1 MKTSIEQLYDIFLQH
16 PEVSTDTRTISQGC
30 IFFAL
35 KGANFNGNDFA
46 SDALSK
52 GAAFAVVD
60 ESRENHNANCLLVD
74 DVLKALQQI
83 ARLHRQTLGEHGLR
97 VVALTGSNGKTS
109 TKELLARVLSRQYN
123 TLATIGN
130 LNNHIG
136 VPLTL
141 LRLNNNHEIAVIEMG
156 ANHQGEIQELC
167 ELALP
172 DYGLITNIGLA
183 HLEGFGGEEGV
194 LKGKTELFRHL
205 MNNNKTLFILNDDVR
220 LSDYMNY
227 AHVHTYGQNENAEVH
242 GTLIGATPT
251 VTYSWSWR
259 NMERREVKTQM
270 IGAYNLNNMLAATA
284 VGMHLSVDM
293 NEIEEAIATYV
304 PSNQRSQLEAIGTN
318 KVIVDCYNANPSSM
332 VAAIDNLSIMPAAN
346 KIALL
351 GDMFELGDQSAQ
363 EHQKIAEYLTQK
375 LPNTQ
380 IIFVGDHFA
389 KVQHPSAVKLS
400 NSTAAK
406 EYISKLAPQDALI
419 LIKGSRGVKM
429 EIIAE
434 ALK

>member
-1 MKTSIEQLYDIFLQH
+1 MKTSIEQLYEIFLQH
-16 PEVSTDTRTISQGC
+16 PEVSTDTRTITNGC
-30 IFFAL
+30 LFFAL

-60 ESRENHNANCLLVD
+60 EHRENHNAQCLQVD
-74 DVLKALQQI
+74 DVLKALQQL
-83 ARLHRQTLGEHGLR
+83 ARLHRQKLGEHGLR

-141 LRLNNNHEIAVIEMG
+141 LRLNRNHEIAVVEMG

-183 HLEGFGGEEGV
+183 HLEGFGGAEGV

-205 MNNNKTLFILNDDVR
+205 MQNNKTLFVLNDDVR
-220 LSDYMNY
+220 LTQYMNY
-227 AHVHTYGQNENAEVH
+227 AHVHTYGQSENAEVH

-259 NMERREVKTQM
+259 KMEQREVKTRM

-284 VGMHLSVDM
+284 VGMHLNVDI

-304 PSNQRSQLEAIGTN
+304 PSNQRSQLETFGTN
-318 KVIVDCYNANPSSM
+318 QVILDCYNANPSSM

-351 GDMFELGDQSAQ
+351 GDMFELGEQSAE
-363 EHQKIAEYLTQK
+363 EHQKIADYLTLK
-375 LPNTQ
+375 LPNAR
-380 IIFVGDHFA
+380 IILVGEHFA
-389 KVQHPSAVKLS
+389 KVQHASAVKLI
-400 NSTAAK
+400 NSSAAK
-406 EYISKLAPQDALI
+406 EYMAQLAPNASLI